1 MRTGFLLNYVPFTS
15 PLGEH
20 DSLLIER
27 MHYVVIIIIRRRI
40 IIIIIIIIIITL
52 ICIAL
57 FRTGL
62 QSASQNRIKHH

>member
-27 MHYVVIIIIRRRI
+27 MHYVVVIIIIRRR
-40 IIIIIIIIIITL
+40 IIIIIIITL